1 MEAFMENGS
10 VKAAIERASAGY
22 SAREWAEL
30 PPKIRTA
37 AVYTELRQLDIEAV
51 AATRHSL
58 PEHGSNSPLAAP
70 FRDGSLLSL
79 MP

>member
-1 MEAFMENGS
+1 MENGS

-37 AVYTELRQLDIEAV
+37 AVYTELRQIDTEAI
-51 AATRHSL
+51 AETRHSL
-58 PEHGSNSPLAAP
+58 PEHGSS
-70 FRDGSLLSL
+70 RIDT
-79 MP
+79 

>member
-1 MEAFMENGS
+1 MEIGS

-37 AVYTELRQLDIEAV
+37 AVYTELRQLDAEAT
-51 AATRHSL
+51 AASRRSL
-58 PEHGSNSPLAAP
+58 PEHGSSRIGTRSGADRRATCPTT
-70 FRDGSLLSL
+70 R
-79 MP
+79 